1 MPRFLHGL
9 IEIDYLDE
17 GDGDPIVLV
26 HGIASTKEVNWVLP
40 GWVSTLVKAGRRAI
54 ALDNRGHGQST
65 KLYEPAD
72 YHTDK
77 MVEDVCG
84 LLDHLALP
92 RADVLGYSMGRGL
105 ARLWPHTAPP
115 ACALPFLAALA
126 FGWST
131 AR

>member
-1 MPRFLHGL
+1 MPRFLHGP

-40 GWVSTLVKAGRRAI
+40 GWVSTLVKAGRRVI
-54 ALDNRGHGQST
+54 ALDNRGHGQTT

-92 RADVLGYSMGRGL
+92 PTRWVIRWERGL
-105 ARLWPHTAPP
+105 ARLWHTAPP